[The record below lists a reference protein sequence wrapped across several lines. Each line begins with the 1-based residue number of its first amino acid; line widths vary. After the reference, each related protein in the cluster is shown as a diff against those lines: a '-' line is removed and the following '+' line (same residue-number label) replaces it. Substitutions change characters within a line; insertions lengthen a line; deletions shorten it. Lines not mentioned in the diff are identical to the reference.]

1 MAEIKRPNYFTS
13 QFLVEK
19 DFNDEQAYHLGM
31 RRRLNRV
38 LHVGGVAD
46 GLVVT
51 RVSANQVQIG
61 AGTAVDKDGR
71 EIVLQDPRTHTLA
84 TVGNNLDVYLTIA
97 YGEFLD
103 PADRYTQAGLDK
115 YVRITE
121 RPALQDGSALPP
133 SDGSVVVLALIHL
146 NGQGAIASDG
156 AIDMTVRTPIS
167 SRIAPGS
174 IGTTQLA
181 DGAVT
186 LAKLAAAVRP
196 IVSLDGVS
204 SPGGNIDL
212 VAQNAITLTSDNTN
226 KRITLGESHSART
239 DNPHATTAAQVGAL
253 ALSNYGFTNCQFATV
268 AFTEAD
274 ASGAIR
280 TVNTIVPGTSTPFQA
295 KFVWVISTYAVVLGL
310 RNMGGSSPGFADLRG
325 GFIRQS
331 GVHSMIHIDQSIGLV
346 RDVTSVS
353 ESSLGNILFQT
364 SSGSD
369 QRETRVIVG
378 INQVSA
384 TALTFSLG
392 RINSST
398 RPTIGSFHFQLR
410 AMIFG

>member
-46 GLVVT
+46 GLTVT
-51 RVSANQVQIG
+51 RVSANQVEI
-61 AGTAVDKDGR
+61 APGTAVDKDGR
-71 EIVLQDPRTHTLA
+71 EIVLQDPKTHTLA

-103 PADRYTQAGLDK
+103 PADQYTQAGLDE

-121 RPALQDGSALPP
+121 RPALQDGSAVPP
-133 SDGSVVVLALIHL
+133 ADGSVIVLALIHL
-146 NGQGAIASDG
+146 NGQGAIDSNG
-156 AIDMTVRTPIS
+156 SIDTTVRTPVS

-174 IGTTQLA
+174 IGTQQLA

-204 SPGGNIDL
+204 NPGGNIDL
-212 VAQNAITLTSDNTN
+212 VAQNAITLASDNTN

-253 ALSNYGFTNCQFATV
+253 ALSNYGFTHCQFATV

-280 TVNTIVPGTSTPFQA
+280 TVNTIAPGTTTAFQA
-295 KFVWVISTYAVVLGL
+295 KFVWVIATYAVALGL
-310 RNMGGSSPGFADLRG
+310 RNMGGCSPGFADLRG
-325 GFIRQS
+325 GFIRQT
-331 GVHSMIHIDQSIGLV
+331 GVHGSIHIDQSIGLV
-346 RDVTSVS
+346 RDVSSIS

-369 QRETRVIVG
+369 HRETRAIVA
-378 INQVSA
+378 IDQVSS
-384 TALTFSLG
+384 TALRFSLG

-398 RPTIGSFHFQLR
+398 RPAVGSFHFQLQ
-410 AMIFG
+410 AVIFG